1 MLNTI
6 AILGRPNVGKSSL
19 FNKLTKSRNAIVS
32 DFSGLT
38 KDRNFGY
45 AAFNKD
51 QKYLVIDTGG
61 IGSDITEFSAAIT
74 YQALIAA
81 EDSNLIL
88 LLIDASEELTSDDI
102 DLFQLIRKMNKNFLV
117 VLNKIDIK
125 KRSNAKEDLLK
136 HGSGEIIEISAEHS
150 IGIKELQTHISEQF
164 IELSNSNDN
173 EELSG
178 TKIAVIG
185 RPNAG
190 KSTFINQ
197 FTKQDRLIISDI
209 PGTTIDSIHVPF
221 VFDDENF
228 IFIDTAGIRKKY
240 KQSHAVEY
248 FSYIR
253 AMHAVEESDIVLML
267 IDVSEGVVDQD
278 LRILNLIRGYGKPVV
293 VALNK
298 IDELSSGDLIDLKET
313 KKFQNS
319 ALNNLVLIKISALHK
334 RGFKKLFNTL
344 ASVNKL
350 AKTKFSTGK
359 LNKLLLKF
367 TTATNTPSISGRQIK
382 MRYVHFGGTHPTK
395 FIIHS
400 NFSSKIPSNY
410 KRYLINSFREEL
422 NLNSVE
428 LSIIFKKGDNPFKGK
443 KNELSSRQIKKK
455 KRLIKHV
462 KKSKK

>member
-1 MLNTI
+1 MLNSI

-19 FNKLTKSRNAIVS
+19 FNKLTKTRNAIVS
-32 DFSGLT
+32 NFSGLT

-45 AAFNKD
+45 ASIKD
-51 QKYLVIDTGG
+51 QQYLVIDTGG
-61 IGSDITEFSAAIT
+61 VGSEITEFSAAIT
-74 YQALIAA
+74 EQALIAA

-88 LLIDASEELTSDDI
+88 FLIDASEELTSDDI
-102 DLFQLIRKMNKNFLV
+102 DLFQSIRKMNKSFFV

-136 HGSGEIIEISAEHS
+136 LGCGDILEISAEHS
-150 IGIKELQTHISEQF
+150 KGINELQTYISKKF
-164 IELSNSNDN
+164 IEPNAGDSEDPQ
-173 EELSG
+173 G

-197 FTKQDRLIISDI
+197 FTKQDRLIVSDV

-221 VFDDENF
+221 VFDDEDF

-248 FSYIR
+248 FSYVR
-253 AMHAVEESDIVLML
+253 AMHAVDESDIVLML
-267 IDVSEGVVDQD
+267 IDASDRIVDQD

-298 IDELSSGDLIDLKET
+298 IDELSEDHLSDLKET

-319 ALNNLVLIKISALHK
+319 VLNNLILVEISALQK

-344 ASVNKL
+344 AKVNKL

-359 LNKLLLKF
+359 LNKLLLKY
-367 TTATNTPSISGRQIK
+367 TNSTNTPSISGRQVK
-382 MRYVHFGGTHPTK
+382 MRYVHFGGIHPTK

-400 NFSSKIPSNY
+400 NFSTKIPSNY

-422 NLNSVE
+422 NLNGVE
-428 LSIIFKKGDNPFKGK
+428 LNIIFKKGDNPYEGK
-443 KNELSSRQIKKK
+443 KNELSVRQIKKK

>member
-1 MLNTI
+1 MLNSI

-45 AAFNKD
+45 ASIKE
-51 QKYLVIDTGG
+51 QQYLIIDTGG
-61 IGSDITEFSAAIT
+61 VGSEITEFSAAIT
-74 YQALIAA
+74 EQALIAA

-102 DLFQLIRKMNKNFLV
+102 DLLQAIRKMNKNFFIA
-117 VLNKIDIK
+117 LNKIDIK

-136 HGSGEIIEISAEHS
+136 QGCGDILEISAEHS
-150 IGIKELQTHISEQF
+150 KGIKELQTYISKQF
-164 IELSNSNDN
+164 IEINTSISQDPL
-173 EELSG
+173 G

-197 FTKQDRLIISDI
+197 FTKQDRLIVSDV

-221 VFDDENF
+221 VFDDEDF

-248 FSYIR
+248 FSYVR
-253 AMHAVEESDIVLML
+253 AMHAVDESDIVLML
-267 IDVSEGVVDQD
+267 IDASDGIVDQD

-298 IDELSSGDLIDLKET
+298 IDELSEDRLCELKET

-319 ALNNLVLIKISALHK
+319 ALNDLILVDISALQK

-344 ASVNKL
+344 AKVNKV

-359 LNKLLLKF
+359 LNKLLAKF
-367 TTATNTPSISGRQIK
+367 TNSTNTPNVSGRQIK
-382 MRYVHFGGTHPTK
+382 MRYVHFGGIHPTK

-400 NFSSKIPSNY
+400 NISSKIPSNY

-422 NLNSVE
+422 NLKSVE
-428 LSIIFKKGDNPFKGK
+428 LNIIFKKGDNPFEGK
-443 KNELSSRQIKKK
+443 VNKLSPRQIKKK
-455 KRLIKHV
+455 QRLV
-462 KKSKK
+462 KYTKKNK

>member
-1 MLNTI
+1 MLNSI

-45 AAFNKD
+45 ASIKE
-51 QKYLVIDTGG
+51 QQYLIIDTGG
-61 IGSDITEFSAAIT
+61 VGSEITEFSAAIT
-74 YQALIAA
+74 EQALIAA

-102 DLFQLIRKMNKNFLV
+102 DLLQAIRKMNKNFFIA
-117 VLNKIDIK
+117 LNKIDIK
-125 KRSNAKEDLLK
+125 ERSNAKEDLLK
-136 HGSGEIIEISAEHS
+136 LGCGDILEISAEHS
-150 IGIKELQTHISEQF
+150 KGIKELQTYISKQF
-164 IELSNSNDN
+164 IEIKTSISQDPL
-173 EELSG
+173 G

-197 FTKQDRLIISDI
+197 FTKQDRLIVSDV

-221 VFDDENF
+221 VFDDEDF

-248 FSYIR
+248 FSYVR
-253 AMHAVEESDIVLML
+253 AMHAVDESDIVLML
-267 IDVSEGVVDQD
+267 IDTSDGVVDQD

-293 VALNK
+293 VAMNK
-298 IDELSSGDLIDLKET
+298 IDELSEDRLCELKET

-319 ALNNLVLIKISALHK
+319 ALNDLILVDISALQK

-344 ASVNKL
+344 AKVNKV

-359 LNKLLLKF
+359 LNKLLAKF
-367 TTATNTPSISGRQIK
+367 TNSTNTPNVSGRQIK
-382 MRYVHFGGTHPTK
+382 MRYIHFGGIHPTK

-400 NFSSKIPSNY
+400 NISSKIPSNY

-422 NLNSVE
+422 NLKSVE
-428 LSIIFKKGDNPFKGK
+428 LNIIFKKGDNPFEGK
-443 KNELSSRQIKKK
+443 VNKLSPRQIKKK
-455 KRLIKHV
+455 QRLV
-462 KKSKK
+462 KYTKKNK

>member
-1 MLNTI
+1 MLNSI

-19 FNKLTKSRNAIVS
+19 FNKLTKTRNAIVS
-32 DFSGLT
+32 NFSGLT

-45 AAFNKD
+45 VSIKD
-51 QKYLVIDTGG
+51 QQYLVIDTGG
-61 IGSDITEFSAAIT
+61 VGSEITEFSAAIT
-74 YQALIAA
+74 EQALIAA

-88 LLIDASEELTSDDI
+88 FLIDASEELTADDI
-102 DLFQLIRKMNKNFLV
+102 DLFQSIRKMNKNFFV

-125 KRSNAKEDLLK
+125 NRSNAKEDLLK
-136 HGSGEIIEISAEHS
+136 LGCGDILEISAEHS
-150 IGIKELQTHISEQF
+150 QGIKELQTYISEQF
-164 IELSNSNDN
+164 FESDSNDN
-173 EELSG
+173 DPQG

-197 FTKQDRLIISDI
+197 FTKQDRLIVSDV
-209 PGTTIDSIHVPF
+209 PGTTIDSIYVPF
-221 VFDDENF
+221 IFDNEDF

-248 FSYIR
+248 FSYVR
-253 AMHAVEESDIVLML
+253 AMHAVDESDIVLML
-267 IDVSEGVVDQD
+267 IDASDGIVDQD

-298 IDELSSGDLIDLKET
+298 IDELSEELLFELKET

-319 ALNNLVLIKISALHK
+319 ALNDLIIVNISALQK

-344 ASVNKL
+344 AKVNKV
-350 AKTKFSTGK
+350 AKTKFTTGR
-359 LNKLLLKF
+359 LNKLLTKF
-367 TTATNTPSISGRQIK
+367 TNSTNTPNVSGRQIK
-382 MRYVHFGGTHPTK
+382 MRYIHFGGIHPTK

-400 NFSSKIPSNY
+400 NISSKIPSNY

-422 NLNSVE
+422 NLKSVE
-428 LSIIFKKGDNPFKGK
+428 LNIIFKKGDNPFEGK
-443 KNELSSRQIKKK
+443 VNKLSPRQIKKK
-455 KRLIKHV
+455 QRLV
-462 KKSKK
+462 KYTKKNK

>member
-1 MLNTI
+1 MLNSI

-19 FNKLTKSRNAIVS
+19 FNKLTKTRNAIVS

-45 AAFNKD
+45 AIIKN
-51 QKYLVIDTGG
+51 QQYLVVDTGG
-61 IGSDITEFSAAIT
+61 VGSEITEFSAAIT
-74 YQALIAA
+74 EQALIAA

-88 LLIDASEELTSDDI
+88 FLIDGSEELTADDI
-102 DLFQLIRKMNKNFLV
+102 NLFVSIRKMNKNFFI

-136 HGSGEIIEISAEHS
+136 LGSVDILEISAEHS
-150 IGIKELQTHISEQF
+150 LGIKELQIFISNHF
-164 IELSNSNDN
+164 LDLTNASNEPDSK
-173 EELSG
+173 G
-178 TKIAVIG
+178 TKISVIG

-197 FTKQDRLIISDI
+197 FTKQDRLIVSEV

-248 FSYIR
+248 FSYVR
-253 AMHAVEESDIVLML
+253 AMHAVDESDIVLMMVDASDG
-267 IDVSEGVVDQD
+267 IVDQD

-293 VALNK
+293 VAVNK
-298 IDELSSGDLIDLKET
+298 IDELSQDHLLELKET

-319 ALNNLVLIKISALHK
+319 ALNDLILVEISALQK
-334 RGFKKLFNTL
+334 RGFKNLFSTL
-344 ASVNKL
+344 AKVDNL

-367 TTATNTPSISGRQIK
+367 TNSTNSPSISGRPIK
-382 MRYVHFGGTHPTK
+382 MRYIHFGGIHPTK
-395 FIIHS
+395 FVIHS
-400 NFSSKIPSNY
+400 NFSSKIPANY
-410 KRYLINSFREEL
+410 KRYLINSFRNAL
-422 NLNSVE
+422 SLNSVE
-428 LSIIFKKGDNPFKGK
+428 LSIIFKKGDNPYEGK
-443 KNELSSRQIKKK
+443 KNQLSPRQIKKK
-455 KRLIKHV
+455 KRLV
-462 KKSKK
+462 KYTKKNK

>member
-1 MLNTI
+1 MLNSI

-19 FNKLTKSRNAIVS
+19 FNKLTKTRNAIVS

-45 AAFNKD
+45 ASIKD
-51 QKYLVIDTGG
+51 QQYLVVDTGG
-61 IGSDITEFSAAIT
+61 VGSEITEFSAAIT
-74 YQALIAA
+74 EQALIAA

-88 LLIDASEELTSDDI
+88 FLIDASEELTADDI
-102 DLFQLIRKMNKNFLV
+102 DLFQSIRKMNKSFFV

-136 HGSGEIIEISAEHS
+136 LGCGDILEISAEHS
-150 IGIKELQTHISEQF
+150 KGIKELQTYISKQF
-164 IELSNSNDN
+164 IESNAGHSEDPQ
-173 EELSG
+173 G

-197 FTKQDRLIISDI
+197 FTKQDRLIVSDV

-221 VFDDENF
+221 VFDDEDF

-248 FSYIR
+248 FSYVR
-253 AMHAVEESDIVLML
+253 AMHAVDESDIVLML
-267 IDVSEGVVDQD
+267 IDASDRIVDQD

-298 IDELSSGDLIDLKET
+298 IDELSEDHLYDLKET

-319 ALNNLVLIKISALHK
+319 VLNNLILVEISALQK

-344 ASVNKL
+344 AKVNKL

-367 TTATNTPSISGRQIK
+367 TNSTNTPSISGRQVK
-382 MRYVHFGGTHPTK
+382 MRYVHFGGIHPTK

-422 NLNSVE
+422 NLNGVE
-428 LSIIFKKGDNPFKGK
+428 LNIIFKKGYNPYEGK
-443 KNELSSRQIKKK
+443 KNELSVRQIKKK

>member
-1 MLNTI
+1 MLNSI

-19 FNKLTKSRNAIVS
+19 FNKLTKTRNAIVS

-45 AAFNKD
+45 ASIKD
-51 QKYLVIDTGG
+51 QQYLVVDTGG
-61 IGSDITEFSAAIT
+61 VGSEITEFSAAIT
-74 YQALIAA
+74 EQALIAA

-88 LLIDASEELTSDDI
+88 FLIDASEELTADDI
-102 DLFQLIRKMNKNFLV
+102 DLFQSIRKMNKSFFV

-136 HGSGEIIEISAEHS
+136 LGCGDILEISAEHS
-150 IGIKELQTHISEQF
+150 KGIKELQTYISKQF
-164 IELSNSNDN
+164 IESNAGDSEDPQ
-173 EELSG
+173 G

-197 FTKQDRLIISDI
+197 FTKQDRLIVSDV

-221 VFDDENF
+221 VFDDEDF

-248 FSYIR
+248 FSYVR
-253 AMHAVEESDIVLML
+253 AMHAVDESDIVLML
-267 IDVSEGVVDQD
+267 IDASDRIVDQD

-298 IDELSSGDLIDLKET
+298 IDELSEDHLSDLKET

-319 ALNNLVLIKISALHK
+319 VLNNLILVEISALQK

-344 ASVNKL
+344 AKVNKL

-367 TTATNTPSISGRQIK
+367 TNSTNTPSISGRQVK
-382 MRYVHFGGTHPTK
+382 MRYVHFGGIHPTK

-422 NLNSVE
+422 NLNGVE
-428 LSIIFKKGDNPFKGK
+428 LNIIFKKGDNPYEGK
-443 KNELSSRQIKKK
+443 KNELSVRQIKKK

>member
-1 MLNTI
+1 MLNSI

-45 AAFNKD
+45 ASIKE
-51 QKYLVIDTGG
+51 QQYLIIDTGG
-61 IGSDITEFSAAIT
+61 VGSEITEFSAAIT
-74 YQALIAA
+74 EQALIAA

-102 DLFQLIRKMNKNFLV
+102 DLLQAIRKMNKNFFIA
-117 VLNKIDIK
+117 LNKIDIK

-136 HGSGEIIEISAEHS
+136 LGCGDILEISAEHS
-150 IGIKELQTHISEQF
+150 KGIKELQTYISKQF
-164 IELSNSNDN
+164 IEINTSISQDPL
-173 EELSG
+173 G

-197 FTKQDRLIISDI
+197 FTKQDRLIVSDV

-221 VFDDENF
+221 VFDDEDF

-248 FSYIR
+248 FSYVR
-253 AMHAVEESDIVLML
+253 AMHAVDESDIVLML
-267 IDVSEGVVDQD
+267 IDASDGIVDQD

-298 IDELSSGDLIDLKET
+298 IDELSEDRLCELKET

-319 ALNNLVLIKISALHK
+319 ALNDLILVDISALQK

-344 ASVNKL
+344 AKVNKV

-359 LNKLLLKF
+359 LNKLLAKF
-367 TTATNTPSISGRQIK
+367 TNSTNTPNVSGRQIK
-382 MRYVHFGGTHPTK
+382 MRYVHFGGIHPTK

-400 NFSSKIPSNY
+400 NISSKIPSNY

-422 NLNSVE
+422 NLKSVE
-428 LSIIFKKGDNPFKGK
+428 LNIIFKKGDNPFEGK
-443 KNELSSRQIKKK
+443 VNKLSPRQIKKK
-455 KRLIKHV
+455 QRLV
-462 KKSKK
+462 KYTKKNK

>member
-1 MLNTI
+1 MLNSI

-45 AAFNKD
+45 ASIKD
-51 QKYLVIDTGG
+51 QQYLVIDTGG
-61 IGSDITEFSAAIT
+61 VGSEITEFSTAIT
-74 YQALIAA
+74 EQALIAA
-81 EDSNLIL
+81 EDSNLVL
-88 LLIDASEELTSDDI
+88 LLIDASENLTADDI
-102 DLFQLIRKMNKNFLV
+102 DLFQSIRKMNKNFFV

-125 KRSNAKEDLLK
+125 KRSNAKEDLLEL
-136 HGSGEIIEISAEHS
+136 GCGDILEISAEHS
-150 IGIKELQTHISEQF
+150 HGIKELQTYISKKF
-164 IELSNSNDN
+164 IDLDERDSEDPQ
-173 EELSG
+173 G

-197 FTKQDRLIISDI
+197 FTKQDRLIVSDV

-221 VFDDENF
+221 VFDDEDF

-248 FSYIR
+248 FSYVR
-253 AMHAVEESDIVLML
+253 AMHAVDESDIVLML
-267 IDVSEGVVDQD
+267 IDASEGIVDQD

-298 IDELSSGDLIDLKET
+298 IDELSEDHLSDLKET

-319 ALNNLVLIKISALHK
+319 ALNDLILIEISALQK
-334 RGFKKLFNTL
+334 RGFRRLFNTL
-344 ASVNKL
+344 AKVNKL

-359 LNKLLLKF
+359 LNKLLAKF
-367 TTATNTPSISGRQIK
+367 TNSTNTPNVSGRQIK
-382 MRYVHFGGTHPTK
+382 MRYVHFGGIHPTK

-400 NFSSKIPSNY
+400 NIASKIPSHY
-410 KRYLINSFREEL
+410 KRYLVNSFREEL
-422 NLNSVE
+422 NLKSVE
-428 LSIIFKKGDNPFKGK
+428 LSVIFKKGENPFKGK
-443 KNELSSRQIKKK
+443 VNKLSPRQIKKK
-455 KRLIKHV
+455 KRLIKYT
-462 KKSKK
+462 KKNK

>member
-1 MLNTI
+1 MLNSI

-45 AAFNKD
+45 ASIKE
-51 QKYLVIDTGG
+51 QQYLIIDTGG
-61 IGSDITEFSAAIT
+61 VGSEITEFSAAIT
-74 YQALIAA
+74 EQALIAA

-102 DLFQLIRKMNKNFLV
+102 DLLQAIRKMNKNFFIA
-117 VLNKIDIK
+117 LNKIDIK

-136 HGSGEIIEISAEHS
+136 LGCGDILEISAEHS
-150 IGIKELQTHISEQF
+150 KGIKELQTYISKQF
-164 IELSNSNDN
+164 IEINTSISQDPL
-173 EELSG
+173 G

-197 FTKQDRLIISDI
+197 FTKQDRLIVSDV

-221 VFDDENF
+221 VFDDEDF

-248 FSYIR
+248 FSYVR
-253 AMHAVEESDIVLML
+253 AMHAVDESDIVLML
-267 IDVSEGVVDQD
+267 IDASDGIVDQD

-298 IDELSSGDLIDLKET
+298 IDELSEDRLCELKET

-319 ALNNLVLIKISALHK
+319 ALNDLILVDISALQK

-344 ASVNKL
+344 AKVNKV

-359 LNKLLLKF
+359 LNKLLAKF
-367 TTATNTPSISGRQIK
+367 TNSTNTPNVSGRQIK
-382 MRYVHFGGTHPTK
+382 MRYIHFGGIHPTK

-400 NFSSKIPSNY
+400 NISSKIPSNY

-422 NLNSVE
+422 NLKSVE
-428 LSIIFKKGDNPFKGK
+428 LNIIFKKGDNPFEGK
-443 KNELSSRQIKKK
+443 VNKLSPRQIKKK
-455 KRLIKHV
+455 QRLV
-462 KKSKK
+462 KYTKKNK

>member
-1 MLNTI
+1 MLNSI

-45 AAFNKD
+45 ASIKE
-51 QKYLVIDTGG
+51 QQYLIIDTGG
-61 IGSDITEFSAAIT
+61 VGSEITEFSAAIT
-74 YQALIAA
+74 EQALIAA

-102 DLFQLIRKMNKNFLV
+102 DLLQAIRKMNKNFFIA
-117 VLNKIDIK
+117 LNKIDIK

-136 HGSGEIIEISAEHS
+136 LGCGDILEISAEHS
-150 IGIKELQTHISEQF
+150 KGIKELQTYISKQF
-164 IELSNSNDN
+164 IEINTSISQDPLV
-173 EELSG
+173 

-197 FTKQDRLIISDI
+197 FTKQDRLIVSDV

-221 VFDDENF
+221 VFDDEDF

-248 FSYIR
+248 FSYVR
-253 AMHAVEESDIVLML
+253 AMHAVDESDIVLML
-267 IDVSEGVVDQD
+267 IDASDGIVDQD
-278 LRILNLIRGYGKPVV
+278 LRILNLIRGYGKPVI

-298 IDELSSGDLIDLKET
+298 IDELSENRLCELKET

-319 ALNNLVLIKISALHK
+319 ALNDLILVDISALQK

-344 ASVNKL
+344 AKVNKV

-359 LNKLLLKF
+359 LNKLLAKF
-367 TTATNTPSISGRQIK
+367 TNSTNTPNVSGRQIK
-382 MRYVHFGGTHPTK
+382 MRYVHFGGIHPTK

-400 NFSSKIPSNY
+400 NISSKIPSNY

-422 NLNSVE
+422 NLKSVE
-428 LSIIFKKGDNPFKGK
+428 LNIIFKKGDNPFEGK
-443 KNELSSRQIKKK
+443 VNKLSPRQIKKK
-455 KRLIKHV
+455 QRLV
-462 KKSKK
+462 KYTKKNK

>member
-1 MLNTI
+1 MLNSI

-19 FNKLTKSRNAIVS
+19 FNKLTKTRNAIVS

-45 AAFNKD
+45 ASIKD
-51 QKYLVIDTGG
+51 QQYLVVDTGG
-61 IGSDITEFSAAIT
+61 VGSEITEFSAAIT
-74 YQALIAA
+74 EQALIAA

-88 LLIDASEELTSDDI
+88 FLIDASEELTADDI
-102 DLFQLIRKMNKNFLV
+102 DLFQSIRKMNKSFFV

-136 HGSGEIIEISAEHS
+136 LGCGDILEISAEHS
-150 IGIKELQTHISEQF
+150 KGIKELQTYISKQF
-164 IELSNSNDN
+164 IESNAGHSEDPQ
-173 EELSG
+173 G

-197 FTKQDRLIISDI
+197 FTKQDRLIVSDV

-221 VFDDENF
+221 VFDDEDF

-248 FSYIR
+248 FSYVR
-253 AMHAVEESDIVLML
+253 AMHAVDESDIVLML
-267 IDVSEGVVDQD
+267 IDASDRIVDQD

-298 IDELSSGDLIDLKET
+298 IDELSEDHLSDLKET

-319 ALNNLVLIKISALHK
+319 VLNNLILVEISALQK

-344 ASVNKL
+344 AKVNKL

-367 TTATNTPSISGRQIK
+367 TNSTNTPSISGRQVK
-382 MRYVHFGGTHPTK
+382 MRYVHFGGIHPTK

-422 NLNSVE
+422 NLNGVE
-428 LSIIFKKGDNPFKGK
+428 LNIIFKKGDNPYEGK
-443 KNELSSRQIKKK
+443 KNELSVRQIKKK

>member
-1 MLNTI
+1 MLNSI

-45 AAFNKD
+45 ASIKD
-51 QKYLVIDTGG
+51 HQYLVIDTGG
-61 IGSDITEFSAAIT
+61 VGSEITEFSSAIT
-74 YQALIAA
+74 QQALIAA
-81 EDSNLIL
+81 EDSSLIL
-88 LLIDASEELTSDDI
+88 LLIDGSEELTSDDI
-102 DLFQLIRKMNKNFLV
+102 DLYQYIRKMNKKFFV

-136 HGSGEIIEISAEHS
+136 FGCEDILEISAEHS
-150 IGIKELQTHISEQF
+150 RGIKELQIFISQQF
-164 IELSNSNDN
+164 LELSNAADT
-173 EELSG
+173 EDLKG

-197 FTKQDRLIISDI
+197 FTKQDRLIVSDV

-221 VFDDENF
+221 IFNDENF

-248 FSYIR
+248 FSYVR
-253 AMHAVEESDIVLML
+253 AMHAVDESDIVLML
-267 IDVSEGVVDQD
+267 IDASDGIVDQD

-298 IDELSSGDLIDLKET
+298 IDELSANHLLDLKET

-319 ALNNLVLIKISALHK
+319 ALNDLILVEISALQK
-334 RGFKKLFNTL
+334 RGFKKLFDTL
-344 ASVNKL
+344 AKVNQL

-367 TTATNTPSISGRQIK
+367 T
-382 MRYVHFGGTHPTK
+382 
-395 FIIHS
+395 
-400 NFSSKIPSNY
+400 
-410 KRYLINSFREEL
+410 NS
-422 NLNSVE
+422 
-428 LSIIFKKGDNPFKGK
+428 
-443 KNELSSRQIKKK
+443 
-455 KRLIKHV
+455 
-462 KKSKK
+462 

>member
-1 MLNTI
+1 MLNSI

-19 FNKLTKSRNAIVS
+19 FNRLTKTRNAIVS

-45 AAFNKD
+45 AIIKN
-51 QKYLVIDTGG
+51 QQYLVVDTGG
-61 IGSDITEFSAAIT
+61 VGSEITEFSAAIT
-74 YQALIAA
+74 EQALIAA

-88 LLIDASEELTSDDI
+88 LLIDGSEELTADDLN
-102 DLFQLIRKMNKNFLV
+102 LFVSIRKMNKNFFI

-136 HGSGEIIEISAEHS
+136 LGSVDILEISAEHS
-150 IGIKELQTHISEQF
+150 LGIKELQIFISNHF
-164 IELSNSNDN
+164 LDLTNASNEPDIK
-173 EELSG
+173 G
-178 TKIAVIG
+178 TKISVIG

-197 FTKQDRLIISDI
+197 FTKQDRLIVSEV

-248 FSYIR
+248 FSYVR
-253 AMHAVEESDIVLML
+253 AMHAVDESDIVLMMVDASDG
-267 IDVSEGVVDQD
+267 IVDQD

-293 VALNK
+293 VAVNK
-298 IDELSSGDLIDLKET
+298 IDELSQDHLLELKET

-319 ALNNLVLIKISALHK
+319 ALNDLILVEISALQK
-334 RGFKKLFNTL
+334 RGFKNLFSTL
-344 ASVNKL
+344 AKVDKL

-367 TTATNTPSISGRQIK
+367 TNSTNSPSISGRPIK
-382 MRYVHFGGTHPTK
+382 MRYIHFGGIHPTK
-395 FIIHS
+395 FVIHS
-400 NFSSKIPSNY
+400 NFSSKIPANY
-410 KRYLINSFREEL
+410 KRYLINSFRNAL
-422 NLNSVE
+422 SLNSVE
-428 LSIIFKKGDNPFKGK
+428 LSIIFKKGDNPYEGK
-443 KNELSSRQIKKK
+443 KNQLSPRQIKKK
-455 KRLIKHV
+455 KRLV
-462 KKSKK
+462 KYTKKNK

>member
-1 MLNTI
+1 MLNSI

-19 FNKLTKSRNAIVS
+19 FNKLTKTRNAIVS

-45 AAFNKD
+45 ASIKD
-51 QKYLVIDTGG
+51 QQYLVVDTGG
-61 IGSDITEFSAAIT
+61 VGSEITEFSAAIT
-74 YQALIAA
+74 EQALIAA

-88 LLIDASEELTSDDI
+88 FLIDASEELTADDI
-102 DLFQLIRKMNKNFLV
+102 DLFQSIRKMNKSFFV

-136 HGSGEIIEISAEHS
+136 LGCGDILEISAEHS
-150 IGIKELQTHISEQF
+150 KGIKELQTYISKQF
-164 IELSNSNDN
+164 IESNAGHSEDPQ
-173 EELSG
+173 G

-197 FTKQDRLIISDI
+197 FTKQDRLIVSDV

-221 VFDDENF
+221 VFDDEDF

-248 FSYIR
+248 FSYVR
-253 AMHAVEESDIVLML
+253 AMHAVDESDIVLML
-267 IDVSEGVVDQD
+267 IDASDRIVDQD

-298 IDELSSGDLIDLKET
+298 IDELSEDHLYDLKET

-319 ALNNLVLIKISALHK
+319 VLNNLILVEISALQK

-344 ASVNKL
+344 AKVNKL

-367 TTATNTPSISGRQIK
+367 TNSTNTPSISGRQVK
-382 MRYVHFGGTHPTK
+382 MRYVHFGGIHPTK

-428 LSIIFKKGDNPFKGK
+428 LSIIFKKGDNPYEGK
-443 KNELSSRQIKKK
+443 KDELSTRQIKKK